1 MTQAPGVLPTP
12 TVLDY
17 ERTLILAIELSN
29 TSWVLAAQIPGL
41 PGVKAKRSIEPTPEA
56 LMAAIENYRTRAVK
70 AGRNVERVVAIYEAG
85 WSGFWLARWLAQ
97 YGIETHVIQPSSVP
111 VDRRARRAKSDGID
125 AELLLRTLLAW
136 LRGEPRVCSMVPIPA
151 EADEDARRR
160 VRERAELVAERV
172 GLVNRIGAVLATLG
186 VGEYNPLRR
195 DRRQR
200 LDELRTALGGSLP
213 THARAKIVRMLD
225 RLELLLIQITELEK
239 SRDAVLEDENPDK
252 AASMI
257 QQLAKL
263 RGVGVQSATVLVRE
277 GFVREF
283 ANGKALGSY
292 AGLTSTPY
300 SSGGTER
307 EQGIGKAGNVRLR
320 TLMVELAW
328 LWQRYQPDSAQVS
341 WFRERV
347 SGTGRRMRKVM
358 VVALARKLLI
368 ALWRFATQGVVP
380 EGAVMK
386 PAGLTLPKDCAREPH
401 DGPGTRIQGGVAVVR
416 PGACASS

>member
-1 MTQAPGVLPTP
+1 MTQAPGALPTP

-97 YGIETHVIQPSSVP
+97 YGIETHVIQASSVP

-358 VVALARKLLI
+358 VVGLARKLLI

-380 EGAVMK
+380 EGAVIK
-386 PAGLTLPKDCAREPH
+386 PAT
-401 DGPGTRIQGGVAVVR
+401 
-416 PGACASS
+416 

>member
-1 MTQAPGVLPTP
+1 MTQAPGALPTP

-56 LMAAIENYRTRAVK
+56 LMAAIEDYRTRAVK
-70 AGRNVERVVAIYEAG
+70 AGQNVERVVAIYEAG

-111 VDRRARRAKSDGID
+111 IDRRARRAKSDGID

-358 VVALARKLLI
+358 VVGLARKLLI

-386 PAGLTLPKDCAREPH
+386 PAT
-401 DGPGTRIQGGVAVVR
+401 
-416 PGACASS
+416 

>member
-56 LMAAIENYRTRAVK
+56 LMAAIEDYRTRAVK

-111 VDRRARRAKSDGID
+111 IDRRARRAKSDGID

-283 ANGKALGSY
+283 ANGKAFGSY

-386 PAGLTLPKDCAREPH
+386 PAT
-401 DGPGTRIQGGVAVVR
+401 
-416 PGACASS
+416 

>member
-1 MTQAPGVLPTP
+1 
-12 TVLDY
+12 
-17 ERTLILAIELSN
+17 
-29 TSWVLAAQIPGL
+29 
-41 PGVKAKRSIEPTPEA
+41 
-56 LMAAIENYRTRAVK
+56 MAAIDGYRVRAEK
-70 AGRNVERVVAIYEAG
+70 AGRNVNRVIAVYEAG
-85 WSGFWLARWLAQ
+85 WSGFWLVRWLAK

-151 EADEDARRR
+151 ETDEDARRR

-200 LDELRTALGGSLP
+200 LDGLRTALGDPLP

-225 RLELLLIQITELEK
+225 RLELLLTQITELEQ
-239 SRDAVLEDENPDK
+239 SRDAVLEDENPDR

-277 GFVREF
+277 AFVREF

-292 AGLTSTPY
+292 AGLTATPF
-300 SSGGTER
+300 SSGGIER
-307 EQGIGKAGNVRLR
+307 EQGISKAGNARLR
-320 TLMVELAW
+320 TAMVELAW
-328 LWQRYQPDSAQVS
+328 LWQRYQPASAQVS
-341 WFRERV
+341 WFRERI

-368 ALWRFATQGVVP
+368 ALWRRRCCPSAPLTGLAGRPENANNHPSSGVIW
-380 EGAVMK
+380 GI
-386 PAGLTLPKDCAREPH
+386 PAGSWDFCA
-401 DGPGTRIQGGVAVVR
+401 
-416 PGACASS
+416 

>member
-1 MTQAPGVLPTP
+1 MLTMTQAPGALPTP
-12 TVLDY
+12 AVLDY

-56 LMAAIENYRTRAVK
+56 LMAAIGSYRVRAEK
-70 AGRNVERVVAIYEAG
+70 AGRNVDRVVAVYEAG
-85 WSGFWLARWLAQ
+85 WSGFWLVRWLAK

-136 LRGEPRVCSMVPIPA
+136 LRGEPRVCSMVPVPS

-172 GLVNRIGAVLATLG
+172 GLVNRISAILATLG
-186 VGEYNPLRR
+186 AGEYNPLRR

-200 LDELRTALGGSLP
+200 LDELRTALGDSLP
-213 THARAKIVRMLD
+213 THARAKIARMLD
-225 RLELLLIQITELEK
+225 RLELLLFQITELEQ
-239 SRDAVLEDENPDK
+239 SRDAVLEDKNPDR

-263 RGVGVQSATVLVRE
+263 RGVGVQTATVLVRE

-292 AGLTSTPY
+292 AGLTATPY
-300 SSGGTER
+300 SSGGIER
-307 EQGIGKAGNVRLR
+307 EQGIGKAGNARLR
-320 TLMVELAW
+320 TVMVELAW

-341 WFRERV
+341 WFRGRI

-386 PAGLTLPKDCAREPH
+386 PA
-401 DGPGTRIQGGVAVVR
+401 
-416 PGACASS
+416 S

>member
-1 MTQAPGVLPTP
+1 MTQALGALPTP
-12 TVLDY
+12 TLPDY
-17 ERTLILAIELSN
+17 ERTLILAIELSS

-56 LMAAIENYRTRAVK
+56 LMAAIEDYRARAVK
-70 AGRNVERVVAIYEAG
+70 AGRNVERVITVYEAG

-136 LRGEPRVCSMVPIPA
+136 LRGEPRVCSMVPVPA
-151 EADEDARRR
+151 EADEDARRGM
-160 VRERAELVAERV
+160 REREELLAERV
-172 GLVNRIGAVLATLG
+172 GLVNRIGAILATLG
-186 VGEYNPLRR
+186 VGEYNPIRR

-200 LDELRTALGGSLP
+200 LDELRTAIGGSLP

-225 RLELLLIQITELEK
+225 RLELLLTQIAELEK
-239 SRDAVLEDENPDK
+239 SRDAVLEEENPDR

-300 SSGGTER
+300 NSGGIER
-307 EQGIGKAGNVRLR
+307 EQGIGKAGNARLR

-328 LWQRYQPDSAQVS
+328 LWQRYQPNSAQVG

-347 SGTGRRMRKVM
+347 GGTGRRMRKVM

-386 PAGLTLPKDCAREPH
+386 PAT
-401 DGPGTRIQGGVAVVR
+401 
-416 PGACASS
+416 

>member
-1 MTQAPGVLPTP
+1 MTQALGALPTP
-12 TVLDY
+12 TVPDY
-17 ERTLILAIELSN
+17 ERTLILAIELSS

-56 LMAAIENYRTRAVK
+56 LMAAIEDYRARAVK
-70 AGRNVERVVAIYEAG
+70 AGRNVERVITVYEAG

-136 LRGEPRVCSMVPIPA
+136 LRGEPRVCSMVPVPA
-151 EADEDARRR
+151 EADEDARRGM
-160 VRERAELVAERV
+160 REREELLAERV
-172 GLVNRIGAVLATLG
+172 GLVNRIGAILATLG
-186 VGEYNPLRR
+186 VGEYNPIRR

-200 LDELRTALGGSLP
+200 LDELRTAIGGSLP

-225 RLELLLIQITELEK
+225 RLELLLTQIAELEK
-239 SRDAVLEDENPDK
+239 SRDAVLEEENPDR

-257 QQLAKL
+257 QQLAKF

-300 SSGGTER
+300 NSGGIER
-307 EQGIGKAGNVRLR
+307 EQGIGKAGNARLR
-320 TLMVELAW
+320 NLMVELAW
-328 LWQRYQPDSAQVS
+328 LWQRYQPNSAQVG

-347 SGTGRRMRKVM
+347 GGTGRRMRKVM

-386 PAGLTLPKDCAREPH
+386 PAT
-401 DGPGTRIQGGVAVVR
+401 
-416 PGACASS
+416 

>member
-1 MTQAPGVLPTP
+1 MTQAPGALPTP

-56 LMAAIENYRTRAVK
+56 LMAAIEDYRTRAVK

-97 YGIETHVIQPSSVP
+97 YGIETHVIQASSVP

-151 EADEDARRR
+151 EVDEDARRR

-225 RLELLLIQITELEK
+225 RLELLLIQITELET

-252 AASMI
+252 SASMI

-263 RGVGVQSATVLVRE
+263 SGVGVQSATVLVRE

-386 PAGLTLPKDCAREPH
+386 PAT
-401 DGPGTRIQGGVAVVR
+401 
-416 PGACASS
+416 

>member
-1 MTQAPGVLPTP
+1 MTQAPGAVPTP

-56 LMAAIENYRTRAVK
+56 LMAAIEDYRTRAVK
-70 AGRNVERVVAIYEAG
+70 AGQNVERVVAIYEAG

-97 YGIETHVIQPSSVP
+97 YGIETHVIQASSVP

-172 GLVNRIGAVLATLG
+172 GLVNRISAVLATLG

-225 RLELLLIQITELEK
+225 RLELLLLQITELEK

-358 VVALARKLLI
+358 VVGLARKLLI

-386 PAGLTLPKDCAREPH
+386 PAT
-401 DGPGTRIQGGVAVVR
+401 
-416 PGACASS
+416 

>member
-1 MTQAPGVLPTP
+1 MTQTPGALPTP
-12 TVLDY
+12 AVLDY

-29 TSWVLAAQIPGL
+29 TSWVLATQIPGL

-56 LMAAIENYRTRAVK
+56 LMAAIGSYRVRAEK
-70 AGRNVERVVAIYEAG
+70 AGRNVDRVIAVYEAG
-85 WSGFWLARWLAQ
+85 WSGFWLVRWLAK

-136 LRGEPRVCSMVPIPA
+136 LRGEPRVCSMVPMPT

-160 VRERAELVAERV
+160 VRERAELIAERV
-172 GLVNRIGAVLATLG
+172 GLVNRISAILATLG
-186 VGEYNPLRR
+186 AGEYNPLRR

-200 LDELRTALGGSLP
+200 LDELRTALGDSLP
-213 THARAKIVRMLD
+213 THARAKIARMLD
-225 RLELLLIQITELEK
+225 RLELLLIQITELEQ
-239 SRDAVLEDENPDK
+239 SRDAVLEDKNPDR

-263 RGVGVQSATVLVRE
+263 RGVGVQTATVLVHE

-283 ANGKALGSY
+283 TNGKALGSY
-292 AGLTSTPY
+292 AGLTATPY
-300 SSGGTER
+300 SSGGIER
-307 EQGIGKAGNVRLR
+307 EQGIGKAGNARLR
-320 TLMVELAW
+320 TVMVELAW
-328 LWQRYQPDSAQVS
+328 LWQRYQSDSAQVS
-341 WFRERV
+341 WFRERI
-347 SGTGRRMRKVM
+347 SGTGRRIRKVM

-380 EGAVMK
+380 KGAVMK
-386 PAGLTLPKDCAREPH
+386 PA
-401 DGPGTRIQGGVAVVR
+401 
-416 PGACASS
+416 S

>member
-1 MTQAPGVLPTP
+1 MTQTPGALPTP
-12 TVLDY
+12 AVLDY

-29 TSWVLAAQIPGL
+29 TSWVLATQIPGL

-56 LMAAIENYRTRAVK
+56 LMAAIGSYRLRAEK
-70 AGRNVERVVAIYEAG
+70 AGRYVDRVIAVYEAG
-85 WSGFWLARWLAQ
+85 WSGFWLVRWLAK

-136 LRGEPRVCSMVPIPA
+136 LRGEPRVCSMVPMPT

-160 VRERAELVAERV
+160 VRERAELIAERV
-172 GLVNRIGAVLATLG
+172 GLVNRISAILATLG
-186 VGEYNPLRR
+186 AGEYNPLRR

-200 LDELRTALGGSLP
+200 LDELRTALGDSLP
-213 THARAKIVRMLD
+213 THARAKIARMLD
-225 RLELLLIQITELEK
+225 RLELLLIQITELEQ
-239 SRDAVLEDENPDK
+239 SRDAVLEDKNPDR

-263 RGVGVQSATVLVRE
+263 RGVGVQTATVLVHE

-283 ANGKALGSY
+283 TNSKALGSY
-292 AGLTSTPY
+292 AGLTATPY
-300 SSGGTER
+300 SSGGIER
-307 EQGIGKAGNVRLR
+307 EQGIGKAGNARLR
-320 TLMVELAW
+320 TVMVELAW
-328 LWQRYQPDSAQVS
+328 LWQRYQSDSAQVS
-341 WFRERV
+341 WFRERI
-347 SGTGRRMRKVM
+347 SGTGRRIRKVM

-380 EGAVMK
+380 KGAVMK
-386 PAGLTLPKDCAREPH
+386 PA
-401 DGPGTRIQGGVAVVR
+401 
-416 PGACASS
+416 S

>member
-1 MTQAPGVLPTP
+1 MTQAPGAVSIPS
-12 TVLDY
+12 VLDY

-29 TSWVLAAQIPGL
+29 NSWVLAAQIPGL
-41 PGVKAKRSIEPTPEA
+41 PGVKAKRCIEPTPEA
-56 LMAAIENYRTRAVK
+56 LMAAIDGYRVRAK
-70 AGRNVERVVAIYEAG
+70 KTGRSVNRVIAVYEAG
-85 WSGFWLARWLAQ
+85 WSGFWLVRWLAK
-97 YGIETHVIQPSSVP
+97 YDIETHVIQPSSVP

-160 VRERAELVAERV
+160 VRERAELVTERV
-172 GLVNRIGAVLATLG
+172 GLVNRIGAILATLG
-186 VGEYNPLRR
+186 TGEYNPLRR

-200 LDELRTALGGSLP
+200 LDELRTALGDLLP

-225 RLELLLIQITELEK
+225 RLELLLIQITELEQ
-239 SRDAVLEDENPDK
+239 SRDAVLEDESPDR
-252 AASMI
+252 AAGMI
-257 QQLAKL
+257 QQLATL
-263 RGVGVQSATVLVRE
+263 RGIGVQSATVLVRE
-277 GFVREF
+277 GFVRKF

-292 AGLTSTPY
+292 AGLTATPY
-300 SSGGTER
+300 SSGGIER
-307 EQGIGKAGNVRLR
+307 EQGIGKAGNARLR

-328 LWQRYQPDSAQVS
+328 IWQRYQPNSAQVS
-341 WFRERV
+341 WFRNRV

-368 ALWRFATQGVVP
+368 VLWRFATQGVVP

-386 PAGLTLPKDCAREPH
+386 PA
-401 DGPGTRIQGGVAVVR
+401 
-416 PGACASS
+416 S

>member
-1 MTQAPGVLPTP
+1 MTQAPGALPTP

-56 LMAAIENYRTRAVK
+56 LMAAIEDYRTRAVK
-70 AGRNVERVVAIYEAG
+70 AGQNVERVVAIYEAG

-292 AGLTSTPY
+292 VGLTSTPY

-358 VVALARKLLI
+358 VVGLARKLLI

-380 EGAVMK
+380 EGAFMK
-386 PAGLTLPKDCAREPH
+386 PAT
-401 DGPGTRIQGGVAVVR
+401 
-416 PGACASS
+416 

>member
-1 MTQAPGVLPTP
+1 MTQAPGTG
-12 TVLDY
+12 TVIDY

-41 PGVKAKRSIEPTPEA
+41 PGVKAKRSIDPTPEA
-56 LMAAIENYRTRAVK
+56 LMAAIENYRGRAEK
-70 AGRNVERVVAIYEAG
+70 AGRNVDRVIAVYEAG
-85 WSGFWLARWLAQ
+85 WSGFWLVRWLAKH
-97 YGIETHVIQPSSVP
+97 GVEEAHVIQPSSVP

-160 VRERAELVAERV
+160 VRERTELVSERV

-186 VGEYNPLRR
+186 AGEYNPLRR

-200 LDELRTALGGSLP
+200 LDELQTALGDSLP
-213 THARAKIVRMLD
+213 TNAHAKIARMLD
-225 RLELLLIQITELEK
+225 RLELLLIQITELEQ
-239 SRDAVLEDENPDK
+239 SRDAVLEDESPDR
-252 AASMI
+252 ASSMI

-263 RGVGVQSATVLVRE
+263 RGIGVQSATVLVRE

-292 AGLTSTPY
+292 AGLTATPY
-300 SSGGTER
+300 SSGGIER
-307 EQGIGKAGNVRLR
+307 EQGIGKAGNARLR
-320 TLMVELAW
+320 TVMVELAW
-328 LWQRYQPDSAQVS
+328 LWQRYQPGSAQVR
-341 WFRERV
+341 WFRERG
-347 SGTGRRMRKVM
+347 GTGRRVRKVM

-386 PAGLTLPKDCAREPH
+386 PA
-401 DGPGTRIQGGVAVVR
+401 
-416 PGACASS
+416 S